1 MTDGKA
7 HRAWRGMLPGDV
19 VPARYGALIYDR
31 AGHSSRVHWQEKPA
45 IKEMPLQSDGVD
57 LFDFSLLG
65 PIPIVLLKVCCKS
78 LIALPRPFLKAVW

>member
-1 MTDGKA
+1 MTDDPSGIRYAVTDVNSTGQADGKA

-45 IKEMPLQSDGVD
+45 LKEMPLQSI
-57 LFDFSLLG
+57 S
-65 PIPIVLLKVCCKS
+65 VCLARFTS
-78 LIALPRPFLKAVW
+78 